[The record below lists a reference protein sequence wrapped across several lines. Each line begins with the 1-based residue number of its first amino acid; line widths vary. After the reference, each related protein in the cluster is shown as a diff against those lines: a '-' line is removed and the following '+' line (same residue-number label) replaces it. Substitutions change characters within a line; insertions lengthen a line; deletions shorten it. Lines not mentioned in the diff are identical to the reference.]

1 MRKIFLATLLSA
13 AFCPLLSAQQIL
25 NNDSVVKMAKAG
37 LSDEIIVST
46 INASTGTYS
55 TTPDDLIALK
65 NAGIGEKVI
74 AAIVSRNSPQ
84 TQSAPS
90 IAPVGA
96 QALSNN
102 LSLASTNAAIQPR
115 VYLQAQSKGT
125 NRNAARDQ
133 SMEMSHDF
141 EKGCSAVKVTINQNA
156 ADYTV
161 LLNHIEVGMLVRDN
175 QFQIANREG
184 DLISKTSEGGSIAKG
199 VKKACDA
206 IMEDWGKKYPSD
218 PNASHVSGN

>member
-1 MRKIFLATLLSA
+1 MRKIFWAALLSA
-13 AFCPLLSAQQIL
+13 AFCPLLSAQQSL
-25 NNDSVVKMAKAG
+25 NNDSIIKMTKAG

-55 TTPDDLIALK
+55 TTPDDLVALK
-65 NAGIGEKVI
+65 NAGISEKVI
-74 AAIVSRNSPQ
+74 GAIVSRNSPQ
-84 TQSAPS
+84 PQSAPS
-90 IAPVGA
+90 VAPVGA
-96 QALSNN
+96 QALSNGQ
-102 LSLASTNAAIQPR
+102 SPVSSNAVAQPR
-115 VYLQAQSKGT
+115 VYLQSQSRGT
-125 NRNAARDQ
+125 NRNADRDQ

-161 LLNHIEVGMLVRDN
+161 LLNHIEVGLLVRDN

-184 DLISKTSEGGSIAKG
+184 DLISKTSEGGSIARG

-206 IMEDWGKKYPSD
+206 IMEDWSKKYPSSSD
-218 PNASHVSGN
+218 AQHASGN